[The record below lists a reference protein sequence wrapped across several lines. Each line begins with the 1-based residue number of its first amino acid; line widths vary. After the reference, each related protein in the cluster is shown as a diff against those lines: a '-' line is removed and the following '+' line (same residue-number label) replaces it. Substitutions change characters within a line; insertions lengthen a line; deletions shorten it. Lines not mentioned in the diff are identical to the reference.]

1 MQGHTLQIGPQT
13 INYYQSAGTGP
24 AVLFIHGNSMSGL
37 AFRHQLASELGAKH
51 RLVAIDL
58 PGHGLSTPA
67 ADPQQTYTLPG
78 YAEIVLAVVEQLGL
92 HNAIFV
98 GWSLGGHVV
107 LEASD
112 RLPNVA
118 ALVIYGAPPVS
129 FPPAMDQAFLPNPAM
144 AAAFTGPLTEEQM
157 DAFVAACLRPDAHP
171 IPHVFQ
177 SDIRRTDPMARQVFG
192 ESIRPDGYRDEIEVV
207 ANLSVPLAVFHGA
220 EEQLVNS
227 AYIQSLNMP
236 TLWRG
241 ALQIIPEAGH
251 APQWENAKHF
261 NELLEALL
269 DETH

>member
-1 MQGHTLQIGPQT
+1 MQGHTLQIGTQT

-37 AFRHQLASELGAKH
+37 SFRHQLASNLGAKH
-51 RLVAIDL
+51 RLIAIDL

-67 ADPQQTYTLPG
+67 VDPQQIYTLPG
-78 YAEIVLAVVEQLGL
+78 YAEIVLAVVEQLDL
-92 HNAIFV
+92 HDAIVV

-112 RLPNVA
+112 RLPNAA

-144 AAAFTGPLTEEQM
+144 AAVFTGPLTEEQI
-157 DAFVAACLRPDAHP
+157 DAFAAACFRPDAHH
-171 IPHVFQ
+171 IPEVIGT
-177 SDIRRTDPMARQVFG
+177 DIRRTDPMARQVFG
-192 ESIRPDGYRDEIEVV
+192 ESIRPGGYRDEIEAV

-220 EEQLVNS
+220 QEQLVNS
-227 AYIQSLNMP
+227 AYIQSLNIP

-241 ALQIIPEAGH
+241 EIQIIPEAGH
-251 APQWENAKHF
+251 TPQWENPKHF

-269 DETH
+269 EETA